1 MGQRAEGHR
10 HEFTYSLIRSR
21 MPVTFRQIAAKTAR
35 ITLRLE
41 DETITI
47 VYYPNKFTQ
56 EVLAKSQAGDITD
69 KEFFPELIKEW
80 DIYEDDE
87 HTVMFPIERIDEFGI
102 AFKREVAE
110 AIGRDL
116 RPNPVTPQMNGN
128 KSI

>member
-1 MGQRAEGHR
+1 
-10 HEFTYSLIRSR
+10 

-116 RPNPVTPQMNGN
+116 RPNPVTPQMMNGN
-128 KSI
+128 